1 MTETAFHTAG
11 TVRNAVHQMD
21 IRNILQWLTS
31 PAAPQ
36 PVDELPM
43 LRFHLQAL
51 RQVKVTSVQRAHA
64 LDRLYKRGMRVI
76 TCLLPSL
83 TSDLVL
89 PVPRK
94 THRIVNGILDLLQM
108 LADDMLALLE
118 EPSPARPPELALWRS
133 LQALAQQ
140 LLISHLIA
148 CPAPAG
154 AWQQLHQTYARARHL
169 QVDNTAVQRG
179 SSRRLQN
186 VYYSAVLL
194 GCAQPASL
202 TPQEV
207 LFLAD
212 YFERFADQIEPTS
225 VASPVAPATFWIDPA
240 RDVAAFSVLRKHSRP
255 TTALLD
261 SFSCVHLCLL
271 LRAQIAQLD
280 AGTSAPE
287 LNLPDFAGTS
297 AGRGVLGRLA
307 TRWGDLGKRRFIRRR
322 QNHRALLGAGIN
334 GLWHLGRKGEPAS
347 VNVSHW
353 MVTNESPDGYA
364 VMHVTGNTGV
374 LSVGNVVAVRTDAD
388 QNWQICLV
396 RWALSE
402 NPEHLE
408 LGLQILA
415 PKAVPAILAQPSH
428 DTGDTGTEYLRVL
441 ILPEIPKLRS
451 GQSLVVATGAL
462 PKEREKLLLL
472 IEGDNVSVREVS
484 RTGIEE
490 QTGSVEIMSIEPV
503 QNPF

>member
-1 MTETAFHTAG
+1 MLMTETAFNTSG
-11 TVRNAVHQMD
+11 TVRNAVHQID
-21 IRNILQWLTS
+21 IRSILQWLTS

-43 LRFHLQAL
+43 LRSHLQAL
-51 RQVKVTSVQRAHA
+51 REVRVTPVQRAHA
-64 LDRLYKRGMRVI
+64 LDRLYKRGMTVI
-76 TCLLPSL
+76 TRLLPSL
-83 TSDLVL
+83 TRDLVL

-94 THRIVNGILDLLQM
+94 TRRIVNGVLNLLQM

-118 EPSPARPPELALWRS
+118 EPFLARPPELALWRS
-133 LQALAQQ
+133 LQALSQQ

-148 CPAPAG
+148 CPAPTG
-154 AWQQLHQTYARARHL
+154 SWQQLHQTYARVRRL
-169 QVDNTAVQRG
+169 QVDTAVPRG
-179 SSRRLQN
+179 ASRKLQD

-212 YFERFADQIEPTS
+212 YFERFADQVEPISTAVS
-225 VASPVAPATFWIDPA
+225 ATPATFWIDPA
-240 RDVAAFSVLRKHSRP
+240 RDVAACSALRNLSRP
-255 TTALLD
+255 AAPLEC
-261 SFSCVHLCLL
+261 FSCVRLCLL

-280 AGTSAPE
+280 AGTSASE

-307 TRWGDLGKRRFIRRR
+307 TRWSDLGKRRYIRRR
-322 QNHRALLGAGIN
+322 QNHRALLGTGID
-334 GLWHLGRKGEPAS
+334 GLWHIGKKEDPAS
-347 VNVSHW
+347 VNVSTW
-353 MVTNESPDGYA
+353 MVTNESPEGYA

-374 LSVGNVVAVRTDAD
+374 LSVGNVVAIRTDFD

-428 DTGDTGTEYLRVL
+428 DTGTEYLRVL

-462 PKEREKLLLL
+462 PKERDKLLLL
-472 IEGDNVSVREVS
+472 IEGNNISVREVS

-490 QTGSVEIMSIEPV
+490 QTGSVEIMSIESV